1 MPVAG
6 YARSA
11 VFYGLGRVG
20 GRKPQGEAMYYF
32 GMVMAGVGAG
42 VLIGAL
48 TFVTLMLGVVIKA
61 MIVLTAGP
69 LVDKILTD

>member
-1 MPVAG
+1 MN
-6 YARSA
+6 
-11 VFYGLGRVG
+11 
-20 GRKPQGEAMYYF
+20 YF

-48 TFVTLMLGVVIKA
+48 TFVTLMLGVVIKS

-69 LVDKILTD
+69 LVDKVLTD